1 MERFYKKSTAD
12 FYTLIFLLFLSVG
25 TIVLD
30 YKYNQITYIRSVI
43 NDLIVYPIDRISNLP
58 RSFINQLIAESSN
71 IKDLEL
77 ELKILEKENMYLKI
91 QVQELNSLKDEN
103 TRLRKISKASIIT
116 SKKQTIVK
124 VISNTA
130 SPNKRV
136 VSIDKGEKY
145 GVYIGQNVI
154 GVDGLV
160 GQVIETA
167 FVSSKVILITEST
180 HTVPAVVDR
189 TGDNILVTGHAD
201 DGKLIVPYAQMGVD
215 IVIGD
220 VISTSGL
227 ANRFKAKIPI
237 GIVIK
242 KTSNRDKEFSDIE
255 IKPFEK
261 VGQMSELILIWDYK
275 PKDKVNE

>member
-43 NDLIVYPIDRISNLP
+43 NDLIIYPIDKLSNLP
-58 RSFINQLIAESSN
+58 RSFINQLIEESSS
-71 IKDLEL
+71 IKNLEL
-77 ELKILEKENMYLKI
+77 ELKILEKENIYLKI
-91 QVQELNSLKDEN
+91 KLQELNSLRDEN
-103 TRLRKISKASIIT
+103 IRLRKISKASNII

-154 GVDGLV
+154 GVNGLV

-167 FVSSKVILITEST
+167 FVSSKVILITEPT
-180 HTVPAVVDR
+180 HTIPAVVDR
-189 TGDNILVTGHAD
+189 TGTNILVAGHID
-201 DGKLIVPYAQMGVD
+201 NGKLIVPYAEMGID
-215 IVIGD
+215 IVVGD
-220 VISTSGL
+220 IISTSGL

-237 GIVIK
+237 GVVVK

-255 IKPFEK
+255 IKPVEK
-261 VGQMSELILIWDYK
+261 VGEMSDLILIWDYK
-275 PKDKVNE
+275 PKDEINE

>member
-58 RSFINQLIAESSN
+58 RLFINQLIAESSN

-154 GVDGLV
+154 GVNGLV

-167 FVSSKVILITEST
+167 FVSSKVILATEPT
-180 HTVPAVVDR
+180 HTIPAVVDR
-189 TGDNILVTGHAD
+189 TGTNILVTGHTD
-201 DGKLIVPYAQMGVD
+201 DGKLIVPYAEMGID
-215 IVIGD
+215 IVVGD

-261 VGQMSELILIWDYK
+261 IGRMSELILIWDYK
-275 PKDKVNE
+275 PKGEADE

>member
-154 GVDGLV
+154 GVNGLV
-160 GQVIETA
+160 GQIIETA
-167 FVSSKVILITEST
+167 FVSSKVILITEPT
-180 HTVPAVVDR
+180 HTIPAVVDR
-189 TGDNILVTGHAD
+189 TGFNILVTGHAN
-201 DGKLIVPYAQMGVD
+201 DGKLIVQYAEIGID
-215 IVIGD
+215 IIEGD
-220 VISTSGL
+220 IISTSGL

-242 KTSNRDKEFSDIE
+242 KTSNRDKDFSEIE

>member
-12 FYTLIFLLFLSVG
+12 FYTLIFLLSLSVS

-43 NDLIVYPIDRISNLP
+43 NDLIVYPIDRLSNLP
-58 RSFINQLIAESSN
+58 RSFINQLIEESNS
-71 IKDLEL
+71 IKNLEL
-77 ELKILEKENMYLKI
+77 ELEVLEKENIYLKI
-91 QVQELNSLKDEN
+91 KLQELNSLRDEN
-103 TRLRKISKASIIT
+103 IRLRKISKSSNVT

-145 GVYIGQNVI
+145 GVYIGQNLI
-154 GVDGLV
+154 GVNGLV

-167 FVSSKVILITEST
+167 FVSSKVILITEPT
-180 HTVPAVVDR
+180 HTIPAVIDR
-189 TGDNILVTGHAD
+189 TGFNILVTGHAD
-201 DGKLIVPYAQMGVD
+201 DGKLIVQYAEIGID
-215 IVIGD
+215 IIVGD

-227 ANRFKAKIPI
+227 ANRFKTKIPI
-237 GIVIK
+237 GIVVK
-242 KTSNRDKEFSDIE
+242 KISDRDKNFSEIE

-261 VGQMSELILIWDYK
+261 IGQMSELILIWDYK
-275 PKDKVNE
+275 PKDNINE

>member
-12 FYTLIFLLFLSVG
+12 FYTLIFLLLLSIS
-25 TIVLD
+25 TIILD
-30 YKYNQITYIRSVI
+30 YKYNQITYIRFVI
-43 NDLIVYPIDRISNLP
+43 NDLIIYPINKVSSLP
-58 RSFINQLIAESSN
+58 KTFINELITESSD
-71 IKDLEL
+71 IKNLEL
-77 ELKILEKENMYLKI
+77 ELKILEKENIYLKI
-91 QVQELNSLKDEN
+91 KLQELNSLRSEN
-103 TRLRKISKASIIT
+103 IRLRKISKASNIT

-124 VISNTA
+124 VISNAA

-189 TGDNILVTGHAD
+189 TGDNILVTGHTD
-201 DGKLIVPYAQMGVD
+201 DGKLIVPYAEMGVD
-215 IVIGD
+215 IIVGD
-220 VISTSGL
+220 VISTSGV

-237 GIVIK
+237 GIVVK

-261 VGQMSELILIWDYK
+261 IGQMSELILIWDYK
-275 PKDKVNE
+275 PKDKVDE

>member
-12 FYTLIFLLFLSVG
+12 FYTLIFLLLLSIS
-25 TIVLD
+25 TIILD
-30 YKYNQITYIRSVI
+30 YKYNQITYIRFVI
-43 NDLIVYPIDRISNLP
+43 NDLIIYPINKVSSLP
-58 RSFINQLIAESSN
+58 KTFINELITESSD
-71 IKDLEL
+71 IKNLEL
-77 ELKILEKENMYLKI
+77 ELKILEKENIYLKI
-91 QVQELNSLKDEN
+91 KLQELNSLRSEN
-103 TRLRKISKASIIT
+103 IRLRKISKASNIT

-180 HTVPAVVDR
+180 HTIPAVVDR
-189 TGDNILVTGHAD
+189 TGDNILVTGHTD
-201 DGKLIVPYAQMGVD
+201 DGKLIVPYAEMGVD
-215 IVIGD
+215 IIVGD
-220 VISTSGL
+220 VISTSGV

-237 GIVIK
+237 GIVVK

-261 VGQMSELILIWDYK
+261 IGQMSELILIWDYK

>member
-58 RSFINQLIAESSN
+58 RLFINKLIAESSN

-237 GIVIK
+237 GIVVK

-261 VGQMSELILIWDYK
+261 IGQMSELILIWDYK

>member
-12 FYTLIFLLFLSVG
+12 FYTLTFLVFLSIG
-25 TIVLD
+25 TIILD

-43 NDLIVYPIDRISNLP
+43 NDLVVYPIDKLSNLP
-58 RSFINQLIAESSN
+58 RSFINNLIKEASDVKSLEIQLEN
-71 IKDLEL
+71 
-77 ELKILEKENMYLKI
+77 LEKENIYLKI
-91 QVQELNSLKDEN
+91 KLQELNSLRDEN
-103 TRLRKISKASIIT
+103 TRLRKISKASNIT

-136 VSIDKGEKY
+136 ISIDKGEKY

-154 GVDGLV
+154 GVNGLV

-167 FVSSKVILITEST
+167 FVSSKVILITEPT

-189 TGDNILVTGHAD
+189 TGANILVIGHTNS
-201 DGKLIVPYAQMGVD
+201 GKLVVPYAEMGIDV
-215 IVIGD
+215 VVGD

-237 GIVIK
+237 GKVVK
-242 KTSNRDKEFSDIE
+242 KTSNRDKEFSEIE
-255 IKPFEK
+255 IEPFEK
-261 VGQMSELILIWDYK
+261 VGEMSELILIWDYK
-275 PKDKVNE
+275 PKDEINE

>member
-12 FYTLIFLLFLSVG
+12 FYTLVFLIFLSIT

-58 RSFINQLIAESSN
+58 KSFINKLIAESSN
-71 IKDLEL
+71 IKNLEITVQS
-77 ELKILEKENMYLKI
+77 LKKENMRLKI
-91 QVQELNSLKDEN
+91 KLQELNSLRDEN
-103 TRLRKISKASIIT
+103 IRLRKISKASNIT
-116 SKKQTIVK
+116 STKQTIVK
-124 VISNTA
+124 VINNTA

-136 VSIDKGEKY
+136 VSIDKGEQY
-145 GVYIGQNVI
+145 GVYIGQNII
-154 GVDGLV
+154 GVNGLV
-160 GQVIETA
+160 GQVIETT
-167 FVSSKVILITEST
+167 FVSSKVILITEPT
-180 HTVPAVVDR
+180 HNIPAVVDR
-189 TGDNILVTGHAD
+189 TGTNILVSGHPD
-201 DGKLIVPYAQMGVD
+201 DGKLIVPYAEIGID
-215 IVIGD
+215 IVVGD
-220 VISTSGL
+220 IISTSGL

-242 KTSNRDKEFSDIE
+242 KTSNRDKEFSEIE

-275 PKDKVNE
+275 PKGKVDE

>member
-103 TRLRKISKASIIT
+103 TRLRKISKASTIT

-215 IVIGD
+215 IVVGD

-237 GIVIK
+237 GIVVK

>member
-12 FYTLIFLLFLSVG
+12 FYTLIFLLLLSISTV
-25 TIVLD
+25 ILD
-30 YKYNQITYIRSVI
+30 YKYNQITYIRFVI
-43 NDLIVYPIDRISNLP
+43 NDLIIYPINKVSSLP
-58 RSFINQLIAESSN
+58 KIFINELITESSD

-77 ELKILEKENMYLKI
+77 ELKILEKENIYLKI
-91 QVQELNSLKDEN
+91 KLQELNSLRSEN
-103 TRLRKISKASIIT
+103 IRLRKISKASNIT

-124 VISNTA
+124 VINNTA
-130 SPNKRV
+130 SLNKRV

-154 GVDGLV
+154 GVNGLV
-160 GQVIETA
+160 GQIIETA
-167 FVSSKVILITEST
+167 FVSSKVILITEPT
-180 HTVPAVVDR
+180 HTIPAVVDR
-189 TGDNILVTGHAD
+189 TGFNILVTGHAND
-201 DGKLIVPYAQMGVD
+201 EKLIVQYAEIGID
-215 IVIGD
+215 IIEGD
-220 VISTSGL
+220 IISTSGL

-242 KTSNRDKEFSDIE
+242 KTSNRDKDFSEIE

>member
-12 FYTLIFLLFLSVG
+12 FYTLIFLLFLSVS

-43 NDLIVYPIDRISNLP
+43 NDLIVYPIDRLSNLP
-58 RSFINQLIAESSN
+58 RSFINQLIEESNS
-71 IKDLEL
+71 IKQLEL
-77 ELKILEKENMYLKI
+77 ELEILEKENIYLKI
-91 QVQELNSLKDEN
+91 KLQELNSLRDEN
-103 TRLRKISKASIIT
+103 TRLRKISKASNIT

-154 GVDGLV
+154 GVNGLV

-167 FVSSKVILITEST
+167 FVSSKVILITEPT

-189 TGDNILVTGHAD
+189 TGANILVTGHID
-201 DGKLIVPYAQMGVD
+201 NGKLIVPYAEMGID
-215 IVIGD
+215 IVVGD
-220 VISTSGL
+220 IISTSGL

-237 GIVIK
+237 GEVIK
-242 KTSNRDKEFSDIE
+242 KTSNRDKEFSAIE

-261 VGQMSELILIWDYK
+261 IGEMSELILIWDYK
-275 PKDKVNE
+275 PKDEVNE

>member
-12 FYTLIFLLFLSVG
+12 FYTLIFLLFLSVS

-43 NDLIVYPIDRISNLP
+43 NDLIVYPIDRLSNLP
-58 RSFINQLIAESSN
+58 RSFINQLIEESSS
-71 IKDLEL
+71 IKNLEL
-77 ELKILEKENMYLKI
+77 ELEVLEKENIYLKI
-91 QVQELNSLKDEN
+91 KLQELNSLRDEN
-103 TRLRKISKASIIT
+103 IRLRKISKSSNII

-136 VSIDKGEKY
+136 VSIDKGDKY

-154 GVDGLV
+154 GVNGLV

-167 FVSSKVILITEST
+167 FVSSKVILITEPT
-180 HTVPAVVDR
+180 HTVPAIVDR
-189 TGDNILVTGHAD
+189 TGANILVVGHTNS
-201 DGKLIVPYAQMGVD
+201 GKLVVPYAEMGIDV
-215 IVIGD
+215 VIGD

-227 ANRFKAKIPI
+227 ANRFKTKIPI
-237 GIVIK
+237 GKVIK
-242 KTSNRDKEFSDIE
+242 KTSNRDKEFSEIE

-261 VGQMSELILIWDYK
+261 VGEMSELILIWDYK
-275 PKDKVNE
+275 PKGEINE

>member
-58 RSFINQLIAESSN
+58 RLFINQLIAESSN

-237 GIVIK
+237 GIVVK

>member
-12 FYTLIFLLFLSVG
+12 FYTLIFLLLLSIG
-25 TIVLD
+25 TIILD
-30 YKYNQITYIRSVI
+30 YKYNQITYIRFVI
-43 NDLIVYPIDRISNLP
+43 NDLIIYPINKVSSLP
-58 RSFINQLIAESSN
+58 KTFINELITESSD

-77 ELKILEKENMYLKI
+77 ELKILEKENIYLKI
-91 QVQELNSLKDEN
+91 KLQELNSLRSEN
-103 TRLRKISKASIIT
+103 IRLRKISKASNIT

-189 TGDNILVTGHAD
+189 TGDNILVTGHTD
-201 DGKLIVPYAQMGVD
+201 DGKLIVPYAEMGVD
-215 IVIGD
+215 IIVGD
-220 VISTSGL
+220 IISTSGV

-237 GIVIK
+237 GIVVK

-255 IKPFEK
+255 IKPLEK
-261 VGQMSELILIWDYK
+261 IGQMSELILIWDYR

>member
-12 FYTLIFLLFLSVG
+12 FYTLIFLLFLSVS

-43 NDLIVYPIDRISNLP
+43 NDLIVYPIDRLSNLP
-58 RSFINQLIAESSN
+58 RSFINQLIEESNS
-71 IKDLEL
+71 IKQLEL
-77 ELKILEKENMYLKI
+77 ELKILEKENIYLKI
-91 QVQELNSLKDEN
+91 KLQELNSLRDEN
-103 TRLRKISKASIIT
+103 TRLRKISKASNIT

-136 VSIDKGEKY
+136 ISIDKGEKY

-154 GVDGLV
+154 GVNGLI

-167 FVSSKVILITEST
+167 FVSSKVILITEPT

-189 TGDNILVTGHAD
+189 TGTNILVTGHID
-201 DGKLIVPYAQMGVD
+201 NGKLIVPYAEMGID
-215 IVIGD
+215 IVVGD
-220 VISTSGL
+220 IISTSGL

-237 GIVIK
+237 GEVIK
-242 KTSNRDKEFSDIE
+242 KTSNRDKEFSAIE

-261 VGQMSELILIWDYK
+261 IGEMSELILIWDYK
-275 PKDKVNE
+275 PKDEVNE

>member
-12 FYTLIFLLFLSVG
+12 FYTLIFLLLLSIG
-25 TIVLD
+25 TIILD

-43 NDLIVYPIDRISNLP
+43 NDLIVYPIDRLSNLP

-77 ELKILEKENMYLKI
+77 ELKILEKENIYLKI
-91 QVQELNSLKDEN
+91 KLQELNSLRSEN
-103 TRLRKISKASIIT
+103 IRLRKISKASNIT

-154 GVDGLV
+154 GVNGLV
-160 GQVIETA
+160 GQIIETA
-167 FVSSKVILITEST
+167 FVSSKVILITEPT
-180 HTVPAVVDR
+180 HTIPAVVDR
-189 TGDNILVTGHAD
+189 TGFNILVTGHAN
-201 DGKLIVPYAQMGVD
+201 DGKLIVQYAEIGID
-215 IVIGD
+215 IIEGD
-220 VISTSGL
+220 IISTSGL

-242 KTSNRDKEFSDIE
+242 KTSNRDKDFSEIE

>member
-58 RSFINQLIAESSN
+58 RLFINQLIAESSN
-71 IKDLEL
+71 IKDLKL

-220 VISTSGL
+220 IISTSGL

-237 GIVIK
+237 GIVVK

-275 PKDKVNE
+275 PKGKVNE

>member
-1 MERFYKKSTAD
+1 
-12 FYTLIFLLFLSVG
+12 LIE
-25 TIVLD
+25 
-30 YKYNQITYIRSVI
+30 
-43 NDLIVYPIDRISNLP
+43 
-58 RSFINQLIAESSN
+58 ESSN

-77 ELKILEKENMYLKI
+77 ELKKKKKENIYLKI
-91 QVQELNSLKDEN
+91 KLQELNSLRSEN
-103 TRLRKISKASIIT
+103 IRLRKISKASNIT

-215 IVIGD
+215 IVVGD

-237 GIVIK
+237 GIVVK
-242 KTSNRDKEFSDIE
+242 KISNRDKEFSDIE

>member
-58 RSFINQLIAESSN
+58 RLFINQLIAESSN

-167 FVSSKVILITEST
+167 FVSSKVILITEPT
-180 HTVPAVVDR
+180 HTIPAVVDR
-189 TGDNILVTGHAD
+189 TGFNILVTGHAN
-201 DGKLIVPYAQMGVD
+201 DGKLIVQYAEIGID
-215 IVIGD
+215 IIEGD
-220 VISTSGL
+220 IISTSGL

-242 KTSNRDKEFSDIE
+242 KTSNRDKDFSEIE

>member
-1 MERFYKKSTAD
+1 MERFYKKSTVD
-12 FYTLIFLLFLSVG
+12 FYTLILLVFLSIG

-43 NDLIVYPIDRISNLP
+43 NDLIVYPIDRMSSLP
-58 RSFINQLIAESSN
+58 KSFINQLISESSN

-77 ELKILEKENMYLKI
+77 ELKILKKENMYLKI

-103 TRLRKISKASIIT
+103 TRLRKISKASNVT

-145 GVYIGQNVI
+145 GVYIGQNLI
-154 GVDGLV
+154 GINGLV

-167 FVSSKVILITEST
+167 FVSSKVILITEPT
-180 HTVPAVVDR
+180 HTVPAVIDR
-189 TGDNILVTGHAD
+189 TGANILVVGHTNS
-201 DGKLIVPYAQMGVD
+201 GKLVVPYAEMGIDV
-215 IVIGD
+215 VIGD
-220 VISTSGL
+220 VVSTSGL

-237 GIVIK
+237 GKVVK
-242 KTSNRDKEFSDIE
+242 KTSNRDKEFSEIE
-255 IKPFEK
+255 IEPFEK
-261 VGQMSELILIWDYK
+261 VGEMSELILIWDYK
-275 PKDKVNE
+275 PKDGINE

>member
-12 FYTLIFLLFLSVG
+12 FYTLVFLLFLSIG

-30 YKYNQITYIRSVI
+30 YKYNQITYIRSII
-43 NDLIVYPIDRISNLP
+43 NDLVVYPIDRISNLP
-58 RSFINQLIAESSN
+58 RLFINQLIAESSN

-77 ELKILEKENMYLKI
+77 ELKILEEENMYLKV

-103 TRLRKISKASIIT
+103 TRLRKISKASTIT

-167 FVSSKVILITEST
+167 FISSKVILITEST

-189 TGDNILVTGHAD
+189 TGDNILVTGHAE

-220 VISTSGL
+220 IISTSGL

-237 GIVIK
+237 GIVVK

>member
-12 FYTLIFLLFLSVG
+12 FYTLVFLLFLSIG

-30 YKYNQITYIRSVI
+30 YKYNQITYIRSII
-43 NDLIVYPIDRISNLP
+43 NDLVVYPIDRISNLP
-58 RSFINQLIAESSN
+58 RLFINQLIAESSN

-145 GVYIGQNVI
+145 GVYIGQNLI
-154 GVDGLV
+154 GVNGLV

-167 FVSSKVILITEST
+167 FMSSKVILITEPT
-180 HTVPAVVDR
+180 HNIPAVVDR
-189 TGDNILVTGHAD
+189 TGTNVLVSGHSD
-201 DGKLIVPYAQMGVD
+201 DRKLIIPYAEIGID
-215 IVIGD
+215 IVVGD
-220 VISTSGL
+220 IISTSGL
-227 ANRFKAKIPI
+227 ANRFKVKIPI
-237 GIVIK
+237 GIVVK
-242 KTSNRDKEFSDIE
+242 KTSNRDKEFSEIE

-275 PKDKVNE
+275 PKDKVDE

>member
-1 MERFYKKSTAD
+1 MERFYQKSTAD
-12 FYTLIFLLFLSVG
+12 FYTLIFLFFLSIS

-30 YKYNQITYIRSVI
+30 YKYNQITYIRAVI
-43 NDLIVYPIDRISNLP
+43 NDLVVYPIDRLSNLP
-58 RSFINQLIAESSN
+58 RAFINELIEESSS
-71 IKDLEL
+71 IKNLEL
-77 ELKILEKENMYLKI
+77 EVEILEKENMYLKI
-91 QVQELNSLKDEN
+91 QLQELNSLRDEN
-103 TRLRKISKASIIT
+103 TRLRKISKASNIT

-154 GVDGLV
+154 GVNGLV

-167 FVSSKVILITEST
+167 FVSSKVILITEPT
-180 HTVPAVVDR
+180 HTIPAVVDR
-189 TGDNILVTGHAD
+189 TGANILVSGDAN
-201 DGKLIVPYAQMGVD
+201 DGKLIAPYAEIGID
-215 IVIGD
+215 IVNGD
-220 VISTSGL
+220 IISTSGIG
-227 ANRFKAKIPI
+227 NRFKAKIPI
-237 GIVIK
+237 GIVVK

-261 VGQMSELILIWDYK
+261 IGQMSELILIWDYK
-275 PKDKVNE
+275 PKDKINE

>member
-58 RSFINQLIAESSN
+58 RLFINQLIAESSN

-189 TGDNILVTGHAD
+189 TGDNILVTGHTD
-201 DGKLIVPYAQMGVD
+201 DGKLIVPYAEMGVD
-215 IVIGD
+215 IIIGD
-220 VISTSGL
+220 VISTSGV

-237 GIVIK
+237 GIVVK

>member
-12 FYTLIFLLFLSVG
+12 FYTLMFLLLLSIS
-25 TIVLD
+25 TIILD
-30 YKYNQITYIRSVI
+30 YKYNQITYIRFVI
-43 NDLIVYPIDRISNLP
+43 NDLIVYPINKVSNLP
-58 RSFINQLIAESSN
+58 KTFINELIQESSN

-91 QVQELNSLKDEN
+91 KLQELNSLRSEN
-103 TRLRKISKASIIT
+103 IRLRKISKASNIT

-189 TGDNILVTGHAD
+189 TGDNILVTGHTD
-201 DGKLIVPYAQMGVD
+201 DGKLIVPYAEMGVD
-215 IVIGD
+215 IIVGD
-220 VISTSGL
+220 VISTSGV

-237 GIVIK
+237 GIVVK

-261 VGQMSELILIWDYK
+261 IGQMSELILIWDYK

>member
-12 FYTLIFLLFLSVG
+12 FYTLIFLLSLSVS

-43 NDLIVYPIDRISNLP
+43 NDLIVYPIDRLSNLP
-58 RSFINQLIAESSN
+58 RSFINQLIEESSS
-71 IKDLEL
+71 IKNLEL
-77 ELKILEKENMYLKI
+77 ELEILEKENIYLKI
-91 QVQELNSLKDEN
+91 KLQELNSLRDEN
-103 TRLRKISKASIIT
+103 TRLRKISKASNIT

-136 VSIDKGEKY
+136 ISIDKGEKY

-154 GVDGLV
+154 GVNGLI

-167 FVSSKVILITEST
+167 FVSSKVILITEPT

-189 TGDNILVTGHAD
+189 TGTNILVTGHID
-201 DGKLIVPYAQMGVD
+201 NGKLIVPYAEMGID
-215 IVIGD
+215 IVVGD
-220 VISTSGL
+220 IISTSGL

-237 GIVIK
+237 GEVIK
-242 KTSNRDKEFSDIE
+242 KTSNRDKEFSAIE

-261 VGQMSELILIWDYK
+261 IGEMSELILIWDYK
-275 PKDKVNE
+275 PKDEVNE